1 MKDLHFTTRAK
12 TNIKEILESFFRQ
25 SESLGETTE
34 GANPSNISKSLQYFL
49 SNYSI
54 KCSFGQGKTAK
65 DTYIVFFRKDISS
78 IKKASFG
85 VYPRV
90 CFHRLNNKIEVSIS
104 KSYKNPY
111 FFKANESVKCYN
123 KSHHNYFAYP
133 NCDIEAIIAKLEK
146 DLNFFLQIPAN
157 ELEAL

>member
-1 MKDLHFTTRAK
+1 MKELHFTTQAK
-12 TNIKEILESFFRQ
+12 AKMKEILESFFRQ
-25 SESLGETTE
+25 SESLGETTK
-34 GANPSNISKSLQYFL
+34 GFKPSKVSKSLQYFL

-54 KCSFGQGKTAK
+54 KCSFVQGKTAK
-65 DTYIVFFRKDISS
+65 DTYIVFFRKDIPS

-90 CFHRLNNKIEVSIS
+90 CFHRLNKEIEVSIS

-111 FFKANESVKCYN
+111 FFKADESVKCYN
-123 KSHHNYFAYP
+123 KSNQNYFAYS
-133 NCDIEAIIAKLEK
+133 NYDINAIITKLS
-146 DLNFFLQIPAN
+146 